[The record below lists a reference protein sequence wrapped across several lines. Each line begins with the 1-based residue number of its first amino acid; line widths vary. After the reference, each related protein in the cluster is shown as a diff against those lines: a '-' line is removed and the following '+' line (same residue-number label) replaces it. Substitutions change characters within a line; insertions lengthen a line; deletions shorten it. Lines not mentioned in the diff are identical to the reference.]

1 MDEINYIY
9 FIFFF
14 LIILQSIVGVGILVI
29 GTPSLLLLEY
39 SIIEILSIL
48 LPISILTSLLNLLI
62 FNFIKTENKLNIDT
76 EYKKLFYYFCIPSIF
91 IGLIFLKSFNNYIN
105 FDYLVS
111 AIILISIFLTNNKKY
126 IYGVKKKSK
135 IFILI
140 ITGIIHGLTNSGG
153 SLMSLFFSSYQKKDQ
168 SRYNITYFYFYLVIF
183 QYCAFIIMFN
193 KKIYN
198 FELIF
203 FIPILLTGVT
213 IGNYLSKYI
222 NIEKF
227 KLLITSLSIIVC
239 FALLLWI
246 QIV

>member
-62 FNFIKTENKLNIDT
+62 FNFIKTENKLNIDS

-153 SLMSLFFSSYQKKDQ
+153 SLMSLFFSSYQK
-168 SRYNITYFYFYLVIF
+168 N
-183 QYCAFIIMFN
+183 N
-193 KKIYN
+193 
-198 FELIF
+198 
-203 FIPILLTGVT
+203 VT
-213 IGNYLSKYI
+213 RI
-222 NIEKF
+222 
-227 KLLITSLSIIVC
+227 
-239 FALLLWI
+239 
-246 QIV
+246 